1 MFSLQVIVVKLES
14 SFKLHIMDGMCKV
27 VKLVN
32 MEGSVINKATPSSSK
47 KNLSGYKKKVNKIEN
62 LH

>member
-1 MFSLQVIVVKLES
+1 MFSLQVIVGKLES
-14 SFKLHIMDGMCKV
+14 SFNLHIMDGMCKV

-47 KNLSGYKKKVNKIEN
+47 KIKWLQEKGQ
-62 LH
+62 